1 MGERQAPS
9 GLAVAMVDIVYTSP
23 GFETTFAERLRGVV
37 AELPKGTAEL
47 QFEKRAC
54 GSPSPLP
61 HFSIA
66 PSNPRSSPIEGF
78 FVQGEGIN
86 FSIGRATS
94 REIYIANKT
103 GNNAN
108 AEEDEF
114 FRICQA
120 VFTTRFSEKVVY
132 DSRGNVIWSRIV
144 LGVDS
149 RKVVLGGHRIFW
161 WLHSGKN
168 RKQFEYEP
176 YY

>member
-1 MGERQAPS
+1 
-9 GLAVAMVDIVYTSP
+9 MVDSVYISP

-61 HFSIA
+61 YFRIA

-86 FSIGRATS
+86 FNIGRATS
-94 REIYIANKT
+94 REVYVANESGDESK
-103 GNNAN
+103 
-108 AEEDEF
+108 AEVDEF

-120 VFTTRFSEKVVY
+120 VFTTQFSEKAIY
-132 DSRGNVIWSRIV
+132 DARGKVIWSRIV
-144 LGVDS
+144 LRVDG
-149 RKVVLGGHRIFW
+149 RNIVLGGQRIFW
-161 WLHSGKN
+161 WFHRAKT